1 MALFRGEHEGQSDA
15 TKTLPKGWR
24 EVETSVGGPI
34 DKIEDTRQQRLAL
47 NIWQQAIKAGT
58 NDRPAQTQAETK
70 KPNHSMRT

>member
-1 MALFRGEHEGQSDA
+1 MN
-15 TKTLPKGWR
+15 
-24 EVETSVGGPI
+24 
-34 DKIEDTRQQRLAL
+34 KIEDTRQQRLAL